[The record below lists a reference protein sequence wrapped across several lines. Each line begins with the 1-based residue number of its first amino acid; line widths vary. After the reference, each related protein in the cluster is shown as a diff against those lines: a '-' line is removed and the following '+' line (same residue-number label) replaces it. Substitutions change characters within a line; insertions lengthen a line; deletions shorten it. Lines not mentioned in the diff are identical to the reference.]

1 MARRAVACEHDDRV
15 ALGGERRREGLSE
28 ESCTASDRNQHPG
41 IVRRSGGRP
50 GLTGSAVWVL
60 LGINN

>member
-28 ESCTASDRNQHPG
+28 EPCAAGDRNQHLG
-41 IVRRSGGRP
+41 IVRRSGVGR
-50 GLTGSAVWVL
+50 A
-60 LGINN
+60 